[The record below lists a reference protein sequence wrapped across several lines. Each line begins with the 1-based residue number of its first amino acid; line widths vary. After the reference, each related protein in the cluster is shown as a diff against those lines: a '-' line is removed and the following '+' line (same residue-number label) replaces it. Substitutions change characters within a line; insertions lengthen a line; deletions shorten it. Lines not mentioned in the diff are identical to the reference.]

1 VSQDSLRARLLRPLS
16 ALRLVLTDPARRESA
31 VLLCLA
37 VYCLLWTIYGTVTK
51 TQQGYNSDMTELIA
65 WSRDLALGYF
75 KHPPLA
81 ACLVA
86 AWFAVFPLNAF
97 SYYLLA
103 MLMPTLALW
112 IAWRLSADYLD
123 ADKRLFG
130 LALLT
135 LVPFFNFHALKFNVN
150 TVLMPLWAATA
161 WWFLRSYRLRSPGY
175 AVLAGLG
182 AALCMYGKYWSIFLL
197 AGLAIAALVDR
208 RRAAYFRSPAPWI
221 TIIAGALALAPHIAW
236 LVQNN
241 FAPVAYARAA
251 HVPKP
256 LGEAALSAFAYIG
269 GSIAYAAVP
278 LIAFAIAARPTAGT
292 LRDIAWPREDDR
304 RLAAAAFW
312 LPFLLPVLGALI
324 GGTEIT
330 SLWSMSAWT
339 LLPVLLL
346 CSPRIALRLGDVE
359 RVLGLALIVPFVM
372 TAGSPGIAHFTAD
385 NVRPAQAQQTLLAQ
399 QIEHEWH
406 SAVLAPL
413 RYVDGDMEIAYGVV
427 AAAADRPHA
436 IPGLPPPPAAALK
449 RDGFAF
455 VCLTEDASCVAR
467 SKTIAAAEPQ
477 ARVVEST
484 IFRTATGRAVP
495 PQRYTI
501 VLVPPAN
508 PLGALG
514 SQR

>member
-1 VSQDSLRARLLRPLS
+1 VSRDSIQARLLRPLS
-16 ALRLVLTDPARRESA
+16 ALRLALTAPARRESS

-51 TQQGYNSDMTELIA
+51 SQQGFNPDMTELIA

-81 ACLVA
+81 AWVTA
-86 AWFAVFPLNAF
+86 AWFAVLPLNAF

-123 ADKRLFG
+123 ANKALFG

-150 TVLMPLWAATA
+150 TVLMPLWAATTF
-161 WWFLRSYRLRSPGY
+161 WFLRSYRLRSSGH

-182 AALCMYGKYWSIFLL
+182 AAACMYGKYWSIFLL
-197 AGLAIAALVDR
+197 AGLVIAALIDR
-208 RRAAYFRSPAPWI
+208 RRAAYFRSPRPWI
-221 TIIAGALALAPHIAW
+221 TMAVGAVALAPHLVW

-241 FAPVAYARAA
+241 FAPVTYARTA
-251 HVPKP
+251 HVAKP
-256 LGEAALSAFAYIG
+256 PGEVALSALGYVGGSLAYI
-269 GSIAYAAVP
+269 ALP
-278 LIAFAIAARPTAGT
+278 LIAFAIAARPTAGA
-292 LRDIAWPREDDR
+292 LREIAWPDEDDR
-304 RLAAAAFW
+304 RVAAAAFW
-312 LPFLLPVLGALI
+312 APFLLPVLGALI

-330 SLWSMSAWT
+330 SLWSMSAWA

-346 CSPRIALRLGDVE
+346 SSPRIALRVADIE
-359 RVLGLALIVPFVM
+359 RVLALALIVPFVM
-372 TAGSPGIAHFTAD
+372 TALSPAIAHFTAD
-385 NVRPAQAQQTLLAQ
+385 NVRPAQAQQALLAA

-406 SAVLAPL
+406 SIALQPL
-413 RYVDGDMEIAYGVV
+413 RYVDGDTDTAYGVV
-427 AAAADRPHA
+427 ATAADKPHA
-436 IPGLPPPPAAALK
+436 IPGLPPPPAGVLK

-455 VCLTEDASCVAR
+455 VCLTEDAACVAR
-467 SKTIAAAEPQ
+467 AKTIAAAELQ
-477 ARVVEST
+477 SRIIEST
-484 IFRTATGRAVP
+484 IFRTASGRPVP

-501 VLVPPAN
+501 VLVPPALLS
-508 PLGALG
+508 PGL
-514 SQR
+514 SR